1 MLRTFATT
9 SIPSPAPLSSGVR
22 ISLTAPLSRS
32 ALSSIRTGLEFAFSE
47 QENVF
52 DPAETHAAVLIP
64 FCNVNNVPGILF
76 EVRGK
81 LRTHSGEVS
90 FPGGRMDEAYT
101 LSAALRETE
110 EEIGIPRDR
119 VEILGR
125 LGPPQTSLSG
135 LRVWPY
141 AGFVHAESRPFSMAS
156 GTSPVTY
163 PPTSESTDDFPL
175 PSLSLAD
182 LKLNPQEVA
191 HAFHLPLTALVSP
204 PRLHS
209 YLFRGGLP
217 YYAVSV
223 ADIVAGPGAVHSDS
237 DAPVHWVNDI
247 AQRDEIGGGREG
259 RLEVWGL
266 TGWYLCEIMRILGVY
281 RPHSTERSTPP

>member
-81 LRTHSGEVS
+81 LRTHSGEVRYSALSMHRLEPHSWSPCQLPGWANGRGMYFPIAKPS
-90 FPGGRMDEAYT
+90 FILMCLILQSDVDT

-141 AGFVHAESRPFSMAS
+141 A
-156 GTSPVTY
+156 
-163 PPTSESTDDFPL
+163 
-175 PSLSLAD
+175 
-182 LKLNPQEVA
+182 
-191 HAFHLPLTALVSP
+191 VS
-204 PRLHS
+204 
-209 YLFRGGLP
+209 
-217 YYAVSV
+217 
-223 ADIVAGPGAVHSDS
+223 
-237 DAPVHWVNDI
+237 
-247 AQRDEIGGGREG
+247 
-259 RLEVWGL
+259 
-266 TGWYLCEIMRILGVY
+266 
-281 RPHSTERSTPP
+281 